1 MQDEADQSA
10 FTLTEAEQTAY
21 ENIKSDLSERHLQ
34 GLSPVSVAK
43 IDIQAALDKEY
54 DVQYVLYNDRPD
66 YVRWSKEEDEQIPE
80 SDRGTKEHLLQT
92 FSGIEKG
99 EFRQTSDHEG
109 DIQYMNE
116 SGEMGFQM
124 VKDEDGI
131 WNVSFTPIQ

>member
-1 MQDEADQSA
+1 MQ
-10 FTLTEAEQTAY
+10 Y
-21 ENIKSDLSERHLQ
+21 
-34 GLSPVSVAK
+34 
-43 IDIQAALDKEY
+43 ALY
-54 DVQYVLYNDRPD
+54 TDRPD
-66 YVRWSKEEDEQIPE
+66 YVRWSKEEDEQIPG

-99 EFRQTSDHEG
+99 EFMQTSDHEG